1 MCWGIIRKWEGR
13 KKEGNVMGIILGT
26 GRSISKLDARIKY
39 EDGERDKPFTTLLTS
54 FQQRYYSISK
64 ILIFYRVRE

>member
-1 MCWGIIRKWEGR
+1 VCWGIIRKWEGR

-54 FQQRYYSISK
+54 FQQ
-64 ILIFYRVRE
+64 